1 MFKRK
6 KNRAVDLE
14 NLLERIIFLERRR
27 EGLLRNSERLE
38 EEKTKLLERLVD
50 EELVKS
56 QQLAIA
62 RTIAGKDKQIEMIHG
77 RIDRISKQI
86 NYIEA
91 AKEKIEAEKDIA
103 VQIEM
108 MKKISEKTEEIEIET
123 RVSMDVLDQGSGAL
137 DAMVEEQEV
146 EPEIQEIL
154 NLARKKKSSLD
165 DSGQNI
171 DFEKIKEED
180 NEDN

>member
-6 KNRAVDLE
+6 KNRAVDLD

-27 EGLLRNSERLE
+27 ERLLRNTERLE
-38 EEKTKLLERLVD
+38 EEKTLLLERLVD

-62 RTIAGKDKQIEMIHG
+62 RTIAGKDKQIEMING

-91 AKEKIEAEKDIA
+91 VKEKIEAEKDIA
-103 VQIEM
+103 LQVEM

-123 RVSMDVLDQGSGAL
+123 RVSMEVLDQGSEAL
-137 DAMVEEQEV
+137 DTMNEEQEV